1 MKIRACGYSF
11 SGKLLHTNVLKINW
25 SQNVEKQVFK
35 YFQTSKTFITLNIT
49 AITERSSKILESPVL
64 PNSVLRLNSVIK
76 VLLLNANDP

>member
-1 MKIRACGYSF
+1 MGTHFLVNCSTLTY
-11 SGKLLHTNVLKINW
+11 LKINW

-64 PNSVLRLNSVIK
+64 PNSVLRLDSVIK
-76 VLLLNANDP
+76 VLLLKANDP